1 MLAWHHYLFGL
12 LFILAGA
19 NHFRKPILY
28 LRIMPP
34 YVPIKSTMVQL
45 SGIAEMVF
53 GLMLL
58 NPETQEIA
66 AWAIIVMLILF
77 IPIHI
82 YMFQNK
88 EASLKLPKWALA
100 LRIALQF
107 FLLYWAFIYT

>member
-19 NHFRKPILY
+19 NHFRKPKLY

-34 YVPIKSTMVQL
+34 YLPMHSTMVQL

-53 GLMLL
+53 GFMIL
-58 NPETQEIA
+58 NPETQKLG
-66 AWAIIVMLILF
+66 AWAIIGLLILF

-82 YMFQNK
+82 YMLQNEK
-88 EASLKLPKWALA
+88 ASMKLPKWVLI
-100 LRIALQF
+100 LRIPLQF
-107 FLLYWAFIYT
+107 GIIYWAYLYT